1 MAGLSAA
8 YSRLLQ
14 TSPLSAKFVTSL
26 VLAALSNVVA
36 QLPSGKIDV
45 PCALKYGLLDAPP
58 HSHFWYLLLEAYVPS
73 PLVRTIIDTLIYGPL
88 TSLYFYIGST
98 LLIDGGTFADAKQ
111 KMAGGRFLRTMVN
124 GWKFWPLVS
133 YGNQRWVP
141 FHFRTLTMDIAGF
154 LWNVYMSIATKVA
167 DKEAADDAD
176 DAMPADC
183 PHCLA
188 RRLKAKDA
196 ASAMVQYYGKE
207 SPDASPKNQRMKALG
222 LVRATDCA
230 PLFGEFLTWESF
242 VLIFRSDV
250 DAAGDA
256 PGGGGAGFG

>member
-26 VLAALSNVVA
+26 VLAALSNIAA

-58 HSHFWYLLLEAYVPS
+58 HSHFWYMLLEAFVPS
-73 PLVRTIIDTLIYGPL
+73 PLARTVIDTLIYGPL
-88 TSLYFYIGST
+88 TSVYFYIGST

-124 GWKFWPLVS
+124 GWKFWPLVQ

-154 LWNVYMSIATKVA
+154 LWNVYMSIAT
-167 DKEAADDAD
+167 AAVEPAKAEDDEG

-188 RRLKAKDA
+188 RQLKVKEV
-196 ASAMVQYYGKE
+196 ASAMVACYGKGVGE
-207 SPDASPKNQRMKALG
+207 PV
-222 LVRATDCA
+222 LVEYYSK
-230 PLFGEFLTWESF
+230 PE
-242 VLIFRSDV
+242 
-250 DAAGDA
+250 
-256 PGGGGAGFG
+256 